1 MANNVMREIGIVMGT
16 WYVDFCV
23 DTTAT
28 APEMAHCR
36 ESNLDLTW
44 RESPRQ
50 WRQKSFLLRLELAL
64 VFPEE
69 EGMMQQSSVSISL
82 SF

>member
-1 MANNVMREIGIVMGT
+1 MENNVMREIGIVMGT

-23 DTTAT
+23 DSPAT
-28 APEMAHCR
+28 ALEMARCQQ
-36 ESNLDLTW
+36 SNLDL
-44 RESPRQ
+44 REPPRQ
-50 WRQKSFLLRLELAL
+50 RRQKFFLLRLELAL

>member
-1 MANNVMREIGIVMGT
+1 MPDTEPAAPNRASPVRGTDTPSSPAKTTEGQGDDVIITGMG
-16 WYVDFCV
+16 
-23 DTTAT
+23 
-28 APEMAHCR
+28 H
-36 ESNLDLTW
+36 S
-44 RESPRQ
+44 SPGH
-50 WRQKSFLLRLELAL
+50 LLRLELAL

>member
-1 MANNVMREIGIVMGT
+1 MGFPWQEHCRGRPT
-16 WYVDFCV
+16 LPPQDHYQGNLPI
-23 DTTAT
+23 TIETAT
-28 APEMAHCR
+28 FEPEDYDAIENVKTNAR
-36 ESNLDLTW
+36 E
-44 RESPRQ
+44 R
-50 WRQKSFLLRLELAL
+50 LLRLELAL

>member
-1 MANNVMREIGIVMGT
+1 MDNDIVKLMLFPFSLRDRAKT
-16 WYVDFCV
+16 WFSSLPKNCIDSWNKCKV
-23 DTTAT
+23 
-28 APEMAHCR
+28 
-36 ESNLDLTW
+36 
-44 RESPRQ
+44 
-50 WRQKSFLLRLELAL
+50 LRLELAL